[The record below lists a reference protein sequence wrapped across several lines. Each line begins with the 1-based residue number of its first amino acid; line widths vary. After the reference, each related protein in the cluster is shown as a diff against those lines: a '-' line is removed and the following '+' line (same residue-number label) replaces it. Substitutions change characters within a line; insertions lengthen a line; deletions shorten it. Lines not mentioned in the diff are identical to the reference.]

1 MRAKDISSIKK
12 HLVIFDIDDTLFH
25 TTAMIR
31 VLKKD
36 GTTLELTNQQFN
48 NYVKEPDDKIDFDE
62 FKNAEKFKR
71 ESKPIKPMID
81 KLKTI
86 LSNAKNSK
94 IIMLTARSDFDNR
107 DVFLNT
113 FREYGID
120 MSRVHVHRAGN
131 LEEPD
136 TPAEKKA
143 VIIRQYLDTNQY
155 DHVAMYD
162 DSIKNLQVF
171 AKLKQEYT
179 EVRFFPYLVDVDGNV
194 TLIRES
200 VTFKTKQEELD
211 YICGLNSKIPLSQ
224 WTALIEEHWIENS
237 KLLIESVDTEVLST
251 VKQLHKNY
259 NSKRIIVGE
268 KYIPIQ
274 INVFKNNLIL
284 YDVYNNSP
292 PTHSAEFLT
301 LIEKTNDT
309 FFLKAT
315 NGTVYKYPDDIYGKV
330 MNMNTILVDN
340 EKMYRGLQLELALK
354 FNKTLSDLQKRSVNE
369 AETRTKA
376 AKEIN
381 KTFKES
387 GYKKLGS
394 GAEATVWA
402 KDDSS
407 VIKIIMPEDRSSM
420 DSAVRTFKKFYEFCI
435 KNAEQSNL
443 PRFVQVTKN
452 GHVETFTAA
461 NREFTMIGMERLKPL
476 KEGSFSQALIWMMSD
491 LVTHGKRWTEAHK
504 LMTKPSTWKHWDGP
518 PTVKELVAK
527 IKNLDDLTYA
537 KFDVL
542 YTLMLL
548 LYKRG
553 KLDKVG
559 WDLHTENVMQ
569 RSDGTL
575 VIVDPWFAS
584 EMKD

>member
-1 MRAKDISSIKK
+1 MRVNEIERYPADSDNNDIQANRESMVSEAETRTKAADIKSNRV
-12 HLVIFDIDDTLFH
+12 HLIVFDIDDTLFH
-25 TTAMIR
+25 TTAKIN
-31 VLKKD
+31 VIKPD
-36 GTTLELTNQQFN
+36 GTKLSLTNQQYN
-48 NYVKEPDDKIDFDE
+48 NYVSEPGDKFDFEE
-62 FKNAEKFKR
+62 FKDAEKFSR
-71 ESKPIKPMID
+71 ESDPIRPMIA
-81 KLKTI
+81 KLKAI
-86 LSNAKNSK
+86 LNNSRTSK
-94 IIMLTARSDFDNR
+94 IIMLTARSDFDDR
-107 DVFLNT
+107 DKFLET
-113 FREYGID
+113 FARYGID

-131 LEEPD
+131 LNHPNS
-136 TPAEKKA
+136 PAEKKA
-143 VIIRQYLDTNQY
+143 VFIRNYLNTNKY
-155 DHVAMYD
+155 DRVTMYD
-162 DSIKNLQVF
+162 DSMKNLRVF
-171 AKLKQEYT
+171 SELKSEYPN
-179 EVRFFPYLVDVDGNV
+179 VQFSPYFVDHHGRIK
-194 TLIRES
+194 LIRES
-200 VTFKTKQEELD
+200 MV
-211 YICGLNSKIPLSQ
+211 S
-224 WTALIEEHWIENS
+224 
-237 KLLIESVDTEVLST
+237 
-251 VKQLHKNY
+251 
-259 NSKRIIVGE
+259 
-268 KYIPIQ
+268 
-274 INVFKNNLIL
+274 
-284 YDVYNNSP
+284 
-292 PTHSAEFLT
+292 
-301 LIEKTNDT
+301 
-309 FFLKAT
+309 
-315 NGTVYKYPDDIYGKV
+315 
-330 MNMNTILVDN
+330 
-340 EKMYRGLQLELALK
+340 
-354 FNKTLSDLQKRSVNE
+354 E

-402 KDDSS
+402 KDEHS

-491 LVTHGKRWTEAHK
+491 LVTHGKRWNEAHK